1 MSDGGNGTKQ
11 FRLVL
16 VGSGR
21 VGKTS
26 LVWRFIHDRFCCQYQ
41 PTIEDSYRQL
51 IQLPGSFIHSFIYSF
66 VRSFIH
72 SFIYSFIP
80 SLIPSFRHSLIGLS
94 AQSSVHSFSCFSL
107 KSLIH
112 SFTHSIIHS
121 FICSFVHS
129 LATTTTL
136 SHDSN
141 DNDDD
146 DYTSFGFDWMEL
158 EWI

>member
-51 IQLPGSFIHSFIYSF
+51 IQLPGSFIHSFIYS
-66 VRSFIH
+66 
-72 SFIYSFIP
+72 
-80 SLIPSFRHSLIGLS
+80 L
-94 AQSSVHSFSCFSL
+94 
-107 KSLIH
+107 
-112 SFTHSIIHS
+112 THSIIHF

-136 SHDSN
+136 SDDSN
-141 DNDDD
+141 DNNDD
-146 DYTSFGFDWMEL
+146 DYTSLGFDWME
-158 EWI
+158 